1 MNGIHESLVSL
12 AMPIKSL
19 LPLKN
24 NPRRGDIEAITAS
37 YKEFGQVKPI
47 VVTDNGDGRYV
58 IIAGNHQYEAA
69 KSLGWDSIACT
80 VLEGDEKKAMAFAY
94 ADNRTADLGG
104 YDEDLLVRM
113 ISDVGSEYSDLMNGL
128 GIDEFDLAAIEDS
141 VSSSES
147 EILTSSEF
155 VPPVIVEELQDDEV
169 VTTPQVPKGNEMS
182 VATLGSTA
190 IPGTK
195 KPAAVVQYT
204 IVFDSVEQQ
213 SRWYDFV
220 KWLRSEPSIDGST
233 TAERLLYYLEAHCD
247 F

>member
-1 MNGIHESLVSL
+1 MNGIHESLSSL
-12 AMPIKSL
+12 ALPVSSL
-19 LPLKN
+19 VPLKN
-24 NPRRGDIEAITAS
+24 NPRRGDIEAIAAS

-47 VVTDNGDGRYV
+47 VVTENGDGRYV
-58 IIAGNHQYEAA
+58 IIAGNHQFEAA

-80 VLEGDEKKAMAFAY
+80 ILEGDEKKAMAYAY

-104 YDEDLLVRM
+104 YDEDLLM
-113 ISDVGSEYSDLMNGL
+113 QLIGNIGGEYSDLMSGL
-128 GIDEFDLAAIEDS
+128 GIDEFDMAAIEDS
-141 VSSSES
+141 VVNSES
-147 EILTSSEF
+147 NILTSSEF
-155 VPPVIVEELQDDEV
+155 VPPVMVTEETQPV
-169 VTTPQVPKGNEMS
+169 PQVPRGDELN

-190 IPGTK
+190 IPGVK

-220 KWLRSEPSIDGST
+220 KWLRSDPEIDGST
-233 TAERLLYYLEAHCD
+233 TAERLLNYLEAHCD

>member
-1 MNGIHESLVSL
+1 MNGIHESLLSL
-12 AMPIKSL
+12 AMPLESL
-19 LPLKN
+19 VLLKG
-24 NPRRGDIEAITAS
+24 NPRRGDVEAIAAS

-47 VVTDNGDGRYV
+47 VVADNGDGRYV
-58 IIAGNHQYEAA
+58 IVAGNHQYQAA

-80 VLEGDEKKAMAFAY
+80 VLDGDEKKATAFAY

-113 ISDVGSEYSDLMNGL
+113 ITDISSEYSDLMSGL
-128 GIDEFDLAAIEDS
+128 GIDEFEMAAIEDV
-141 VSSSES
+141 VSNAES

-155 VPPVIVEELQDDEV
+155 VPPVLVDPSTEAETV
-169 VTTPQVPKGNEMS
+169 VVPKGKDLD
-182 VATLGSTA
+182 VAALGSTS
-190 IPGTK
+190 IPSIK
-195 KPAAVVQYT
+195 KPTAVVQYT

-220 KWLRSEPSIDGST
+220 KWLRSDAEIDGNT
-233 TAERLLYYLEAHCD
+233 TAERLLNYLEAHCD

>member
-1 MNGIHESLVSL
+1 MNGIHESLVAL
-12 AMPIKSL
+12 AMPLNSL
-19 LPLKN
+19 LPLKD

-69 KSLGWDSIACT
+69 KRLGWDSIACT

-104 YDEDLLVRM
+104 YDEDLLVQM
-113 ISDVGSEYSDLMNGL
+113 ISDVGSEYSELMNGL

-141 VSSSES
+141 VATSES

-155 VPPVIVEELQDDEV
+155 VPPVIIDEPEDNSP
-169 VTTPQVPKGNEMS
+169 TLPPQVPKGNEMS

-195 KPAAVVQYT
+195 KAAAVVQYT

-220 KWLRSEPSIDGST
+220 KWLRSDPEIDGNT